1 MTPLDTQNQQYF
13 TMIEVKDLSLG
24 YSNPGNALQIFEHS
38 DDFDT
43 SEIVLRDI
51 SLKFEPGKVYGLIGR
66 NGAGKTTLL
75 KCISSLIWKNAHKKV
90 FIDGKPMSNGN
101 PSILSR
107 IFFVTDTTPLIHIRV
122 DRYAKKLSQFYPDF
136 SMDCFNECVEM
147 FHLNYGEYIDNL
159 SLGQKK
165 MAFLSYAFA
174 SNASHIILDEPTNG
188 LDITSMRTLRK
199 LIASN
204 MTDDKTMIISTHH
217 INEISSLLD
226 HIIILNNKKAV
237 FDHSVI
243 ETGRALSFVESDKE
257 TDKNN
262 ALYSMSSA
270 YGNRM
275 ILPNTSGID
284 SEIDYELLF
293 EAVLD
298 DNSKIDRLF

>member
-1 MTPLDTQNQQYF
+1 
-13 TMIEVKDLSLG
+13 MIELRDLSLG
-24 YSNPGNALQIFEHS
+24 YSSPGNVPQIFEHS
-38 DDFDT
+38 ADYDS
-43 SEIVLRDI
+43 SEIVLKDLN
-51 SLKFEPGKVYGLIGR
+51 LKFEPGKVYGLIGR

-75 KCISSLIWKNAHKKV
+75 NCISGLIWKNAIKKV

-101 PSILSR
+101 PSILSK
-107 IFFVTDTTPLIHIRV
+107 IFYVTDAAPLLHVRV
-122 DRYAKKLSQFYPDF
+122 NKYAKKLSLFYPDF
-136 SMDCFNECVEM
+136 SMECFNECVEM
-147 FHLNYGEYIDNL
+147 FQLNYGEYIDNL

-226 HIIILNNKKAV
+226 HIIILNNKKVV
-237 FDHSVI
+237 FDHSVM

-257 TDKNN
+257 TDNNN
-262 ALYSMSSA
+262 ALYSMTSA
-270 YGNRM
+270 YGNRI

-298 DNSKIDRLF
+298 DSSKIDTLF

>member
-1 MTPLDTQNQQYF
+1 
-13 TMIEVKDLSLG
+13 MIELRDLSLG
-24 YSNPGNALQIFEHS
+24 YSSPGNVPQIFEHS
-38 DDFDT
+38 ADYDS
-43 SEIVLRDI
+43 SEIVLKDLN
-51 SLKFEPGKVYGLIGR
+51 LKFEPGKVYGLIGR

-75 KCISSLIWKNAHKKV
+75 NCISGLIWKNAIKKV

-101 PSILSR
+101 PSILSK
-107 IFFVTDTTPLIHIRV
+107 IFYVTDAAPLLHVRV
-122 DRYAKKLSQFYPDF
+122 NKYAKKLSLFYPDF
-136 SMDCFNECVEM
+136 SMECFNECVEM
-147 FHLNYGEYIDNL
+147 FQLNYGEYIDNL

-204 MTDDKTMIISTHH
+204 MTDDKTIIISTHH

-226 HIIILNNKKAV
+226 HIIILNNKKVV
-237 FDHSVI
+237 FDHSVM

-257 TDKNN
+257 TDNNN
-262 ALYSMSSA
+262 ALYSMTSA
-270 YGNRM
+270 YGNRI

-298 DNSKIDRLF
+298 DSSKIDTLF

>member
-1 MTPLDTQNQQYF
+1 
-13 TMIEVKDLSLG
+13 MIEVKDLSLG
-24 YSNPGNALQIFEHS
+24 YSSPGNVLQIIEHS
-38 DDFDT
+38 ADYDSQD
-43 SEIVLRDI
+43 IVLKDLN
-51 SLKFEPGKVYGLIGR
+51 LKFESGKVYGLIGR

-75 KCISSLIWKNAHKKV
+75 NCISGLIWKNAEKKV
-90 FIDGKPMSNGN
+90 FINGKPMSNGN
-101 PSILSR
+101 PGILSN
-107 IFFVTDTTPLIHIRV
+107 IFYVTDTTPLLHVRV
-122 DRYAKKLSQFYPDF
+122 DKYAKKLSLFYPHF
-136 SMDCFNECVEM
+136 SMDCFNECVEL
-147 FHLNYGEYIDNL
+147 FRLNYREYIDNL

-204 MTDDKTMIISTHH
+204 MSDDKTMIISTHH

-226 HIIILNNKKAV
+226 HIIILNDKKAV
-237 FDHSVI
+237 FDHSVA
-243 ETGRALSFVESDKE
+243 ETGRTLSFVESDKE
-257 TDKNN
+257 ADKSN

-298 DNSKIDRLF
+298 DSSKICGLF